1 MEVYVDAAFAIHS
14 DSMSHTG
21 VAVFVGGA
29 LVYAASR
36 KQKKCMTKSPMES
49 ELVALT
55 DNVGLWNY
63 LRSF

>member
-36 KQKKCMTKSPMES
+36 KQKCTTKRPTES

-55 DNVGLWNY
+55 DLPGLYFGN
-63 LRSF
+63 